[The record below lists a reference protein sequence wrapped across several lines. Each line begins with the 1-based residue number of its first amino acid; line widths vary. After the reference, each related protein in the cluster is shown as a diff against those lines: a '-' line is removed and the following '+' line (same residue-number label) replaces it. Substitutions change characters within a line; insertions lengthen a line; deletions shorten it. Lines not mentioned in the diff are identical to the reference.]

1 MKHAIIYFLLGYVMN
16 GTFTLGPEQYSDP
29 TQSPSIEI
37 AQIDRTE
44 DAEGNK
50 PVISTEDKKRESE
63 PAKPKKATRESD
75 ASPKNFVP
83 TEKIPADQAVDFPTD
98 I

>member
-1 MKHAIIYFLLGYVMN
+1 MKHAIIFVLLGYVMN
-16 GTFTLGPEQYSDP
+16 GIFTLGPEQYLDP

-44 DAEGNK
+44 DAERNK
-50 PVISTEDKKRESE
+50 PALPTEDKKRESE
-63 PAKPKKATRESD
+63 PAKPKKATGQTD
-75 ASPKNFVP
+75 GSPKNFVP